1 MHEYYCRKCRLLFE
15 NSLSQT
21 RCPTYKCQS
30 RQIKEINVP
39 HKGVTYSNLEW
50 CFEDEGE
57 KNRRRMDKQG
67 LPIRV
72 AQQIYEEE
80 LFRMSDND
88 NTQPGAMDDDAVK
101 RAKENKRKKEK
112 TLQEI
117 FDDNSTG
124 RYSSNDD

>member
-1 MHEYYCRKCRLLFE
+1 
-15 NSLSQT
+15 
-21 RCPTYKCQS
+21 
-30 RQIKEINVP
+30 
-39 HKGVTYSNLEW
+39 
-50 CFEDEGE
+50 
-57 KNRRRMDKQG
+57 MDKQG

-88 NTQPGAMDDDAVK
+88 NTQAGAMDDDAVK
-101 RAKENKRKKEK
+101 RAKANKEKKERS
-112 TLQEI
+112 LQEI